1 LVQDTGTGI
10 GRALRSARLL
20 LGKSLEDASRETRV
34 RSDYLEALEREEFE
48 RLRGDV
54 YVRSFLRSYARYLG
68 LSPEKVV
75 AAYERLYGRPRP
87 APAPVEQAP
96 GVAPTE
102 AVILTGGQRR
112 PSWLLAAAAAGIVL
126 AAAAA
131 IGLFSAPEA
140 PPPATNAQP
149 PPAVEDAEEVV
160 RVELVARADL
170 EVEARIDGDS
180 RIVERMEQGEALSYE
195 GQDRIE
201 IRLSNGGAV
210 EMEVNGYLVG
220 TGTTRTPFED
230 TFYPSDFR
238 EVRSPSQPTPSP

>member
-1 LVQDTGTGI
+1 MVQDTGTGI

-20 LGKSLEDASRETRV
+20 LGKTLEEASRETRV
-34 RSDYLEALEREEFE
+34 RSDYLEALEREDFE

-54 YVRSFLRSYARYLG
+54 YVRGFLRSYARYLG
-68 LSPEKVV
+68 LSPDKVV
-75 AAYERLYGRPRP
+75 DAYERLYGRPRP

-96 GVAPTE
+96 GVGPTE
-102 AVILTGGQRR
+102 AVILTGGGQR
-112 PSWLLAAAAAGIVL
+112 PSWLLAALAAGIVL

-131 IGLFSAPEA
+131 IGLFAAPAA
-140 PPPATNAQP
+140 PPPVTNPNP
-149 PPAVEDAEEVV
+149 PPPIEDTDVV
-160 RVELVARADL
+160 RIELLARADL

-180 RIVERMEQGEALSYE
+180 PILERMEQGEALSYE

-201 IRLSNGGAV
+201 IWVSNGRGV
-210 EMEVNGYLVG
+210 DMEVNDYLVR

-238 EVRSPSQPTPSP
+238 GEPSPSQPTPSP

>member
-20 LGKSLEDASRETRV
+20 LGKTLEDASRETRV

-75 AAYERLYGRPRP
+75 GAYERLYGRPRP

-96 GVAPTE
+96 GVGPTE
-102 AVILTGGQRR
+102 AVILTGGHRR

-131 IGLFSAPEA
+131 IGLFSARSA

-149 PPAVEDAEEVV
+149 PPAVEEAQVV

-180 RIVERMEQGEALSYE
+180 PILERMEQGEALSYE

-220 TGTTRTPFED
+220 TGTTRTPFEN

-238 EVRSPSQPTPSP
+238 EERSPSQPTPTP